1 MKKDKILTWVIRI
14 VSLLTLCISGVL
26 FFFEYQQKGTTD
38 TYLNAGYGWA
48 FGWSLLTFILTFRK
62 SSYDVLRYVL
72 VFWFFIMVIG
82 GLATFL
88 ILNPT
93 ILFFLFLSLPFIFIL
108 FIVWISS

>member
-1 MKKDKILTWVIRI
+1 MKKEEVLTWVIRI

-48 FGWSLLTFILTFRK
+48 FGWSLFTFILTLRK
-62 SSYDVLRYVL
+62 NSYDILRYIL
-72 VFWFFIMVIG
+72 LFWIFIMAVG
-82 GLATFL
+82 AVATFL

-93 ILFFLFLSLPFIFIL
+93 YLLVLFFGIPLVLIFLFVWSLS
-108 FIVWISS
+108 